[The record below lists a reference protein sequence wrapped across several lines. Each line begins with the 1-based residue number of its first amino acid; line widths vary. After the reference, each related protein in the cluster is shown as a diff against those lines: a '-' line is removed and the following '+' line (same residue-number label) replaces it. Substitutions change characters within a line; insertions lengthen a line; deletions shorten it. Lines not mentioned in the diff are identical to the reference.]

1 MKTTP
6 SDNNKAY
13 WMANI
18 SLLSKLLVVWFVV
31 SFGCGIILV
40 DWLDQFSLF
49 GFKLGFWFAQQG
61 AIYVFVALIFI
72 YTWRMKVI
80 DRQFGV
86 SDDENE
92 TWAPKCWHIFL
103 LGYPLPFILVS
114 PSGHVPALPK
124 IFTLPAAVLTPWSM
138 VWLPQLTGWAPH
150 HLSLWQE
157 LFLLLAEMALSISLV
172 GPVVMSYWPCY

>member
-13 WMANI
+13 WRANV

-72 YTWRMKVI
+72 YAWRMKVI

-86 SDDENE
+86 SDDEDE
-92 TWAPKCWHIFL
+92 T
-103 LGYPLPFILVS
+103 
-114 PSGHVPALPK
+114 
-124 IFTLPAAVLTPWSM
+124 
-138 VWLPQLTGWAPH
+138 
-150 HLSLWQE
+150 
-157 LFLLLAEMALSISLV
+157 
-172 GPVVMSYWPCY
+172 

>member
-13 WMANI
+13 WTANI

-72 YTWRMKVI
+72 YAWRMKVI

-86 SDDENE
+86 SDDEDE
-92 TWAPKCWHIFL
+92 T
-103 LGYPLPFILVS
+103 
-114 PSGHVPALPK
+114 
-124 IFTLPAAVLTPWSM
+124 
-138 VWLPQLTGWAPH
+138 
-150 HLSLWQE
+150 
-157 LFLLLAEMALSISLV
+157 
-172 GPVVMSYWPCY
+172 